1 MKKESSNTIN
11 PSFVEADKKF
21 DRKFAF
27 ISYGILIL
35 MIVFFTYLHHFRP
48 DVLQVPD
55 NSNVSSWKNPSFE
68 QTNIYDRMTEAE
80 KQKIR
85 AEGIPGHHW
94 TEVLF
99 DLQGDVLA
107 FVFSL
112 LCFIHARR
120 HYGFWMASCF
130 LIGSFVFTGL
140 QESIAILLGRFTA
153 GQAYTTAEQVTH
165 GTYFFTKGLLWF
177 IETPVAVCLS
187 WFWIAYAC
195 VFTAG
200 KVFPKM
206 GVAGRAIIGGLTAMI
221 IDLWLDPVATSPEFM
236 MWLWAKGDLIRI
248 LGINHSN
255 FVGWF
260 LLIFLFAILWECLPP
275 LVRMWGRLK
284 ASIAF
289 FAIVLL
295 TDVFMLIIL
304 IIHNTF
310 LIRGLLKLFGVN
322 ELQIP
327 PGW

>member
-1 MKKESSNTIN
+1 MQTHSLYVSAD
-11 PSFVEADKKF
+11 PSF

-27 ISYGILIL
+27 ITYGILIL
-35 MIVFFTYLHHFRP
+35 LIAFFTYLHHGRP

-55 NSNVSSWKNPSFE
+55 NGNVSTWKNPSLE
-68 QTNIYDRMTEAE
+68 ETNIYDRMSESERTHVRE
-80 KQKIR
+80 K
-85 AEGIPGHHW
+85 GIPG
-94 TEVLF
+94 TGILPVLF
-99 DLQGDVLA
+99 DSQGDLTA
-107 FVFSL
+107 FIFAI
-112 LCFIHARR
+112 LCFIHARK

-153 GQAYTTAEQVTH
+153 GQAYASAEQVTH

-195 VFTAG
+195 VYTAG
-200 KVFPKM
+200 KVFPRM
-206 GVAGRAIIGGLTAMI
+206 GVLGRATIGGLTAMI

-260 LLIFLFAILWECLPP
+260 LLIFLFAILWEWMPA
-275 LVRMWGRLK
+275 LVRNWGRAK
-284 ASIAF
+284 ATVTF
-289 FAIVLL
+289 FGIVLL
-295 TDVFMLIIL
+295 TDVAMLI
-304 IIHNTF
+304 F
-310 LIRGLLKLFGVN
+310 LIVYNTYFVRNVLHFFGFS

>member
-1 MKKESSNTIN
+1 MQSHSLYVSAD
-11 PSFVEADKKF
+11 PSF

-27 ISYGILIL
+27 ITYGLLIL
-35 MIVFFTYLHHFRP
+35 LIVFFTYLHHGRP
-48 DVLQVPD
+48 DVLQVPG
-55 NSNVSSWKNPSFE
+55 NANVSAWKNPSLE

-80 KQKIR
+80 R
-85 AEGIPGHHW
+85 AQVREKGVPGTGILP
-94 TEVLF
+94 VLF
-99 DLQGDVLA
+99 DSQGDLTA
-107 FVFSL
+107 FIFAI
-112 LCFIHARR
+112 LCFIHARK
-120 HYGFWMASCF
+120 HYGFWMALCF

-153 GQAYTTAEQVTH
+153 GQAYAAAEQVTH
-165 GTYFFTKGLLWF
+165 GTYFFTKGVLWF

-200 KVFPKM
+200 KVFPRM
-206 GVAGRAIIGGLTAMI
+206 GVLGRATIGGLTAMI

-236 MWLWAKGDLIRI
+236 MWLWAKGDLIRV

-260 LLIFLFAILWECLPP
+260 LLIFLFAILWEWMPA
-275 LVRMWGRLK
+275 LVRKWGRAK
-284 ASIAF
+284 ATIAF
-289 FAIVLL
+289 FGIVLI
-295 TDVFMLIIL
+295 TDVAMLIFL
-304 IIHNTF
+304 VVYNTYF
-310 LIRGLLKLFGVN
+310 VRNVLHLFGVS